1 METCSKEPFQPFPY
15 LYISQH
21 QKHSSRKLSAY
32 YLKRS
37 LVPCGNICY
46 PGFLPQTILSKISL
60 CPGATKGEREAMA
73 AKGIYLLWMLF
84 SVASIVLET
93 EAGNIEEFKQK
104 HVDYPVTVS
113 ADYCKNI
120 MTSRGHYEANIFI
133 HLSDADLKRICPNRY
148 TGKHVSEN
156 PVQYTYCSKIFD
168 RFSGV
173 RSSRKIVIRCQNGLP
188 VEIDSLFSGQTHI

>member
-1 METCSKEPFQPFPY
+1 MT
-15 LYISQH
+15 
-21 QKHSSRKLSAY
+21 
-32 YLKRS
+32 
-37 LVPCGNICY
+37 
-46 PGFLPQTILSKISL
+46 
-60 CPGATKGEREAMA
+60 
-73 AKGIYLLWMLF
+73 AKGIHLLWMLL
-84 SVASIVLET
+84 SVAWIVLET
-93 EAGNIEEFKQK
+93 EADSFEVFKWK

-113 ADYCKNI
+113 ADYCTNV

-173 RSSRKIVIRCQNGLP
+173 RNTRKMVIRCRNGLP
-188 VEIDSLFSGQTHI
+188 VDIDSLFSDQNQI